1 MQLTEGQ
8 RFKLL
13 ADDLKQT
20 KGCRRL
26 FQESGN
32 ATTYPL
38 PGEIRPFRTSHY
50 LQATKTRTAGQR
62 HFVGCPAVYFGEG
75 GGLPEIEK
83 APGRMVR
90 RALCY
95 LFSLCRFSAIAART
109 KADSD
114 SRERRKF
121 RVSAGIQI
129 GGSFAIGTPSG
140 SVGSRLRPA
149 PGARCFFS
157 FI

>member
-26 FQESGN
+26 FPKSAD

-38 PGEIRPFRTSHY
+38 PGKMRPRRTSHY

-75 GGLPEIEK
+75 GGVSGMKKPPHLRGKAAEITPK
-83 APGRMVR
+83 NQMKT
-90 RALCY
+90 L
-95 LFSLCRFSAIAART
+95 
-109 KADSD
+109 
-114 SRERRKF
+114 
-121 RVSAGIQI
+121 QI
-129 GGSFAIGTPSG
+129 
-140 SVGSRLRPA
+140 
-149 PGARCFFS
+149 
-157 FI
+157 

>member
-75 GGLPEIEK
+75 GGVSGMKKPPHLRGKAAEITPK
-83 APGRMVR
+83 NQMKT
-90 RALCY
+90 L
-95 LFSLCRFSAIAART
+95 
-109 KADSD
+109 
-114 SRERRKF
+114 
-121 RVSAGIQI
+121 QI
-129 GGSFAIGTPSG
+129 
-140 SVGSRLRPA
+140 
-149 PGARCFFS
+149 
-157 FI
+157 